1 MVQGH
6 RRPTLETVAER
17 AGVSR
22 ATVSRVV
29 NGQPSTPESR
39 RAVEEAI
46 AELGYVPN
54 LAARTL
60 VTRRTG
66 LIALVL
72 PESSTRVFSEDQFF
86 PQLIQGI
93 SQELE
98 EADRQLVLML
108 AGSAESTQ
116 RIERS
121 AQARHVDG
129 VMLASV
135 HGANPLTAAL
145 VRSKIP
151 VVSNER
157 ALGSVV
163 VPHVDVDNY
172 GGARAAVEHLV
183 AAGRRRIATI
193 AGPSDMVAGID
204 RLQGYRDAIDDAG
217 LPRVEIAGEFTRTS
231 GAEAMQRLLAEE
243 SGADAV
249 FAASDLMADGA
260 LRVLRREG
268 VRVPEDVA
276 VIGFDDIALS
286 AHADPPMSTVRQPI
300 AGIGRTMAGQLLRAV
315 DGEQIEPAVTLPT
328 ELVLRSS
335 A

>member
-29 NGQPSTPESR
+29 NEQASTPESR
-39 RAVEEAI
+39 RAVEAAI
-46 AELGYVPN
+46 SELGYVPN

-60 VTRRTG
+60 VTQRTG

-72 PESSTRVFSEDQFF
+72 PEASTRVFSEDQFF
-86 PQLIQGI
+86 PQLIQGV

-108 AGSAESTQ
+108 AGSVESRQ
-116 RIERS
+116 RIEHS

-129 VMLASV
+129 VMLASL

-157 ALGSVV
+157 ALGPVV

-183 AAGRRRIATI
+183 AAGRCRIASIT
-193 AGPSDMVAGID
+193 GPPDMIAGID
-204 RLQGYRDAIDDAG
+204 RGQGCRDVLGEAG
-217 LPRVEIAGEFTRTS
+217 MPLVEATGDFTRTS
-231 GAEAMQRLLAEE
+231 GADAMSRLLAEDP
-243 SGADAV
+243 GIDAV
-249 FAASDLMADGA
+249 FVASDLMADGA
-260 LRVLRREG
+260 LRTLQREG
-268 VRVPEDVA
+268 VRVPEDIA
-276 VIGFDDIALS
+276 VIGFDDIGLAQQT
-286 AHADPPMSTVRQPI
+286 DPPMTTVRQPI
-300 AGIGRTMAGQLLRAV
+300 PGIGRTMAGQLLRV
-315 DGEQIEPAVTLPT
+315 IDGHEIEPAITLPT
-328 ELVLRSS
+328 ELILRES